1 MPISQLIEQLE
12 ALKAE
17 HGDIRVFLSAG
28 DYPGPL
34 DSLRYVTPE
43 QGDGYVWGD
52 SIVLRT

>member
-1 MPISQLIEQLE
+1 MTVSELISQLE
-12 ALKAE
+12 ALKE
-17 HGDIRVFLSAG
+17 QHGDIRVFLSAG
-28 DYPGPL
+28 DYPGEV